1 MALPKSNL
9 ASLCIGGA
17 SPKLN
22 CSDMPLPSS
31 VASLRDRTVEFNGL
45 VERLQRQN
53 PSLQVS
59 SNASDALS
67 KEGVSSSIQKEFA
80 KKAAEIGHGIHRTSL
95 KLQKLAAL
103 AKRTSMFDDSSNE
116 VDELTGMIKQDI
128 Q

>member
-1 MALPKSNL
+1 
-9 ASLCIGGA
+9 
-17 SPKLN
+17 
-22 CSDMPLPSS
+22 MPLPSS
-31 VASLRDRTVEFNGL
+31 VASLRDRTVEFNDL

-67 KEGVSSSIQKEFA
+67 KERGNSSIQKEFA